1 MTLNDF
7 LISVVGKLNK
17 SVKTEAMVLTEEQK
31 TQVRAN
37 IGALGT
43 DYVPPS
49 QTAEQVGADAKGT
62 ASSMVS
68 THNAAAD
75 SHSDI
80 RLLIEGLTTRINAIA
95 DSSDTD
101 LDQLS
106 ELVAYIKNNKSLID
120 GITTGK
126 VSVSDIV
133 DNLTTSVSNK
143 PLSANQGVV
152 LKGVIDTISTTLAK
166 KPDLTDAEIVAL
178 SKLIK

>member
-62 ASSMVS
+62 ASTVVS
-68 THNAAAD
+68 AHNVATD

-80 RLLIEGLTTRINAIA
+80 RLLIEGLTTRLNTIA
-95 DSSDTD
+95 DSSDED
-101 LDQLS
+101 LNQLS

-143 PLSANQGVV
+143 PLSAKQGVV
-152 LKGVIDTISTTLAK
+152 LKGVTDTINTSLAK
-166 KPDLTDAEIVAL
+166 KPDLTDAEIEAL
-178 SKLIK
+178 AKLIK